1 MSQSTKI
8 ENGPR
13 ITSAIESIGD
23 LVNGVNRVSE
33 RLDAV
38 AGAFEKVAAVS
49 TTIDQIANQTNLLAL
64 NATIEAARAGEAG
77 RGFSVVASEVKSLA
91 SQTATATSEIG
102 DTIGDL
108 TSQIS
113 ALQKEIEVATHNA
126 EAVGSGASTIG
137 DVVGQVRDRLNQAED
152 QLDTIV
158 AVADSSRKTCDDVGT
173 GISALT
179 SGVDRAADSLRSA
192 DKRVQGLLSENE
204 TLMELIADSGFR
216 TVDSPFIDGV
226 RAIAAEI
233 SGMFERAVETGEMRI
248 AELFDENYVEIKATN
263 PTQFRTGFLAFT
275 DRVLPKIQEP
285 ALDLDPKV
293 VFCATVDRNG
303 YLPTHNLKFSHPQG
317 DDPVW
322 NAANCRNRRIFDDR
336 TGLAAARNTK
346 PFLLQTYRRDMGGGT
361 FAIMKDVSAPI
372 YVNGRHWGGVRL
384 AYKV

>member
-113 ALQKEIEVATHNA
+113 ALLV
-126 EAVGSGASTIG
+126 
-137 DVVGQVRDRLNQAED
+137 
-152 QLDTIV
+152 
-158 AVADSSRKTCDDVGT
+158 
-173 GISALT
+173 
-179 SGVDRAADSLRSA
+179 
-192 DKRVQGLLSENE
+192 
-204 TLMELIADSGFR
+204 
-216 TVDSPFIDGV
+216 
-226 RAIAAEI
+226 
-233 SGMFERAVETGEMRI
+233 
-248 AELFDENYVEIKATN
+248 
-263 PTQFRTGFLAFT
+263 
-275 DRVLPKIQEP
+275 
-285 ALDLDPKV
+285 
-293 VFCATVDRNG
+293 
-303 YLPTHNLKFSHPQG
+303 
-317 DDPVW
+317 
-322 NAANCRNRRIFDDR
+322 
-336 TGLAAARNTK
+336 
-346 PFLLQTYRRDMGGGT
+346 
-361 FAIMKDVSAPI
+361 
-372 YVNGRHWGGVRL
+372 
-384 AYKV
+384 